1 MAGFEV
7 KVSEDGG
14 VVVVAPA
21 GQLDSRAAPE
31 FEREV
36 LKAVGKSKRELLFD
50 LSALDYVASAGLRV
64 VIMIGKRLQADGG
77 ALALC
82 GLNASVR
89 QVFDVAGFSRLFPIH
104 ADRTGAL
111 AAIKKS
117 ARLAGIGRL
126 VGEGLAIA
134 VVLAYALAVGWQP
147 SVVRAAV
154 AGSLASLGWI
164 TARPRDRWH
173 AMAVGAL
180 VLLAWTPSA
189 ALEPGFQLSFA
200 AVAAIFVVVP
210 RVAGV
215 PDAYP
220 VPRGLWDVLVV
231 AVACGAAGGA
241 AGGGEA
247 ARPVAQ
253 PRTDAITTNIM

>member
-89 QVFDVAGFSRLFPIH
+89 QVFDVAGFSRLFPIY

-117 ARLAGIGRL
+117 ARLAGIGH
-126 VGEGLAIA
+126 IA
-134 VVLAYALAVGWQP
+134 GDLLHRASESASSPRVPVFSAADPARVALA
-147 SVVRAAV
+147 AEI
-154 AGSLASLGWI
+154 LGRE
-164 TARPRDRWH
+164 TKA
-173 AMAVGAL
+173 
-180 VLLAWTPSA
+180 
-189 ALEPGFQLSFA
+189 
-200 AVAAIFVVVP
+200 
-210 RVAGV
+210 
-215 PDAYP
+215 
-220 VPRGLWDVLVV
+220 
-231 AVACGAAGGA
+231 
-241 AGGGEA
+241 
-247 ARPVAQ
+247 
-253 PRTDAITTNIM
+253 